1 MIDLGLKPF
10 IPEGRLMVLFQN
22 IPAAG
27 AMEKQ
32 PRKKSRLVA
41 PIPWLAVFLSILMPG
56 LGHVYSHRW
65 FRGILFFLFSTGF
78 TVLGLVSTWAGFAGM
93 TFLSTAGTI
102 FYLLGIVDAYRCSKK
117 TVGEI
122 SLLPT
127 DRWSIAL
134 FSIAMVVF
142 LASFAL
148 VVAGTLAVK
157 YIGDPVNMETE
168 SMAPTFLPG
177 DRVLANRQISR
188 AFCFRRG
195 DLLAVYAPGGDE
207 QERVRRVIGLPGE
220 TIRMMGGQVEVDQK
234 VLEENYAVYRK
245 DRFTYEPDDRAVYFP
260 ECVVPEGSLF
270 LLSDL
275 RDEGEDSR
283 EWGPVD
289 ESRFIGRVD
298 FLFYPLER
306 RRQFADSYL
315 AAMTRKVLGLLPG
328 IQGREEG
335 RSLREWNLEK
345 NAR

>member
-1 MIDLGLKPF
+1 MINLGPKPF
-10 IPEGRLMVLFQN
+10 IPEGRVMALSRN
-22 IPAAG
+22 GPATG

-32 PRKKSRLVA
+32 PRKKSRLLA

-65 FRGILFFLFSTGF
+65 FRGVLFFLFSTGF

-102 FYLLGIVDAYRCSKK
+102 FYLLGIIDAYRCAKR
-117 TVGEI
+117 TVAQI
-122 SLLPT
+122 SIWPS
-127 DRWSIAL
+127 DRWSIVL
-134 FSIAMVVF
+134 FSFAMLVF
-142 LASFAL
+142 LISFSI
-148 VVAGTLAVK
+148 VVGGTVAVK
-157 YIGDPVNMETE
+157 YIGHPVNMETE

-195 DLLAVYAPGGDE
+195 DLLAVYAPGDDE

-220 TIRMMGGQVEVDQK
+220 TIRMMGGQIEVDQR

-275 RDEGEDSR
+275 RDES
-283 EWGPVD
+283 
-289 ESRFIGRVD
+289 
-298 FLFYPLER
+298 
-306 RRQFADSYL
+306 
-315 AAMTRKVLGLLPG
+315 
-328 IQGREEG
+328 
-335 RSLREWNLEK
+335 
-345 NAR
+345 